1 MMGKRI
7 SILAE
12 TTNLTDIT
20 AMNHV
25 QLYRAVSTRASRAL
39 MLALLFIV
47 AFALGAAQ
55 RAHAQIGGAAVV
67 FLMIEP
73 DSRAAG
79 MGNAGVA
86 LADNANAIFWNPA
99 GLADQVGTEAG
110 LTHSNWLPEF
120 NAGLFYEYLVAKTH
134 INGWGTVGAHITYLF
149 LGEHEYR
156 DAQNNLLGDFR
167 SYDMAIGLSYGFKVG
182 SNLSLGTGV
191 RFIYSNLARGIN
203 VGAQE
208 TKPGVST
215 GFDLAALY
223 KTPSFSL
230 GSINTRYNIGFN
242 LANMG
247 PKIQY
252 SDAEQSDPIPTNL
265 RFGHALTFE
274 LDEFNTLTF
283 VNDYTKMLI
292 RSRREFVDCEDPSNP
307 TDDTCNSAF
316 TSDPFYKAI
325 FSAWSPIE
333 VQSNAL
339 SSDEGEFESLNAFEQ
354 LIISAGF
361 EYWYNKLFALRG
373 GYFYEN
379 PYNGDRQFLTF
390 GAGIRYNIVGV
401 DFSYVYALEENH
413 PLANTMRFS
422 LLLNFSK

>member
-1 MMGKRI
+1 M
-7 SILAE
+7 
-12 TTNLTDIT
+12 NLTFL
-20 AMNHV
+20 AMT
-25 QLYRAVSTRASRAL
+25 LTKRTPRAVTLTAIL
-39 MLALLFIV
+39 LLALTF
-47 AFALGAAQ
+47 GMAQ
-55 RAHAQIGGAAVV
+55 RAQAQIGGAAVV

-99 GLADQVGTEAG
+99 GLADQRGTEAA

-120 NAGLFYEYLVAKTH
+120 KAGLFYEYAVAKHH
-134 INGWGTVGAHITYLF
+134 IDGWGTVGMHLTYLF

-156 DAQNNLLGDFR
+156 DAQNNLLGEFR
-167 SYDMAIGLSYGFKVG
+167 SYDLAAGVSYGFKVG
-182 SNLSLGTGV
+182 RHLSLGTGL
-191 RFIYSNLARGIN
+191 RLIYSSLAN
-203 VGAQE
+203 VTVGAQD
-208 TKPGVST
+208 TNPGVSA

-223 KTPSFSL
+223 KTSPFSL
-230 GSINTRYNIGFN
+230 GSIQTRYNFGFN

-252 SDAEQSDPIPTNL
+252 SDSEQSDPIPTNL
-265 RFGHALTFE
+265 RFGHALTFDF
-274 LDEFNTLTF
+274 DEFNSLTI
-283 VNDYTKMLI
+283 VNDFNKMLI
-292 RSRREFVDCEDPSNP
+292 RVRAEETCIDPEDPTTCT
-307 TDDTCNSAF
+307 TDF
-316 TSDPFYKAI
+316 TSDSFVKAI

-333 VQSNAL
+333 VRSNAL
-339 SSDEGEFESLNAFEQ
+339 NAEEEQFETLSAIDQ
-354 LIISAGF
+354 LIISTGF

-422 LLLNFSK
+422 LLIDFAK

>member
-1 MMGKRI
+1 MNQALFTPFLTLTKR
-7 SILAE
+7 
-12 TTNLTDIT
+12 TP
-20 AMNHV
+20 
-25 QLYRAVSTRASRAL
+25 RAV
-39 MLALLFIV
+39 MLAFIFV
-47 AFALGAAQ
+47 STLTLGMVQ
-55 RAHAQIGGAAVV
+55 RAQAQIGGAAVV

-99 GLADQVGTEAG
+99 GLADQRGTEAA

-120 NAGLFYEYLVAKTH
+120 KAGLFYEYLVAKHH
-134 INGWGTVGAHITYLF
+134 IDGWGTVGAHLTYLF

-156 DAQNNLLGDFR
+156 DAQNNLLGEFR
-167 SYDMAIGLSYGFKVG
+167 SYDLAAGVSYGFKVG
-182 SNLSLGTGV
+182 KHLSIGTGV
-191 RFIYSNLARGIN
+191 RVIYSSLAN
-203 VGAQE
+203 VSVGAQD
-208 TKPGVST
+208 TNPGVSA
-215 GFDLAALY
+215 GFDLAMLY
-223 KTPSFSL
+223 KTSPFSL
-230 GSINTRYNIGFN
+230 GSIQTRYNFGFN

-252 SDAEQSDPIPTNL
+252 SDSEQSDPIPTNI
-265 RFGHALTFE
+265 RFGHALTFDI
-274 LDEFNTLTF
+274 DEFNSITF
-283 VNDYTKMLI
+283 VNDFSKMLI
-292 RSRREFVDCEDPSNP
+292 RVKAIETCIDPEDS
-307 TDDTCNSAF
+307 TTCSTSF

-325 FSAWSPIE
+325 FSSWSPIE
-333 VQSNAL
+333 VRSNAL
-339 SSDEGEFESLNAFEQ
+339 NAETEEYETINALEQ
-354 LIISAGF
+354 LIISTGF
-361 EYWYNKLFALRG
+361 EYWYNKLFALRA

-422 LLLNFSK
+422 LLIDLAK

>member
-1 MMGKRI
+1 MNQALFTPFLALTKR
-7 SILAE
+7 
-12 TTNLTDIT
+12 TP
-20 AMNHV
+20 
-25 QLYRAVSTRASRAL
+25 RAV
-39 MLALLFIV
+39 MLAFILV
-47 AFALGAAQ
+47 STLTLGMVQ
-55 RAHAQIGGAAVV
+55 RAQAQIGGAAVV

-99 GLADQVGTEAG
+99 GLADQRGTEAA

-120 NAGLFYEYLVAKTH
+120 KAGLFYEYGVIKHH
-134 INGWGTVGAHITYLF
+134 IDGWGTVGAHLTYLF

-167 SYDMAIGLSYGFKVG
+167 SYDLSVGVSYGFKVG
-182 SNLSLGTGV
+182 QHLSLGTGL
-191 RFIYSNLARGIN
+191 RLIYSSLAN
-203 VGAQE
+203 VSVGAQD
-208 TKPGVST
+208 TNPGVSA
-215 GFDLAALY
+215 GFDLAMLY
-223 KTPSFSL
+223 KTAPFSL
-230 GSINTRYNIGFN
+230 GSIQTRYNFGFN

-252 SDAEQSDPIPTNL
+252 SDSEQSDPIPTNI
-265 RFGHALTFE
+265 RFGHALTFDI
-274 LDEFNTLTF
+274 DEFNSLTL
-283 VNDYTKMLI
+283 VNDFSKMLI
-292 RSRREFVDCEDPSNP
+292 RVKAVETCIDPADP
-307 TDDTCNSAF
+307 TTCTTAF

-325 FSAWSPIE
+325 FSSWSPIE
-333 VQSNAL
+333 VRSNAL
-339 SSDEGEFESLNAFEQ
+339 NAETEEYETTNALEQ
-354 LIISAGF
+354 LIISTGF
-361 EYWYNKLFALRG
+361 EYWYDKLFALRA

-422 LLLNFSK
+422 LLINFAQ